1 MSGFVP
7 DSRFKTEEEFAEHF
21 RSRVAPLR
29 NKIRTMAVGAIPEN
43 ELARAILVYV
53 HGAEETLYYRRR
65 LQMNSYD
72 KEQLDKYVD
81 RQHL

>member
-1 MSGFVP
+1 
-7 DSRFKTEEEFAEHF
+7 
-21 RSRVAPLR
+21 
-29 NKIRTMAVGAIPEN
+29 MAVGAIPEN